1 MLALVI
7 WPTNTKNVDYSQ
19 SPAKKAKGGHQM
31 IVVQTRNQMA
41 KILKPSTVHKPVRI
55 QQIMDLAAPDYH
67 TLNLP
72 DQDIWNLDWFWITSS
87 VPRLIQEAKMMLKF
101 IHF

>member
-1 MLALVI
+1 
-7 WPTNTKNVDYSQ
+7 
-19 SPAKKAKGGHQM
+19 M

-72 DQDIWNLDWFWITSS
+72 DQDILNLDWF
-87 VPRLIQEAKMMLKF
+87 
-101 IHF
+101 